1 VESTRLGD
9 ESEVGEGVVGARG
22 SGESWDSFQYEAA
35 AIEKVCDDG
44 AQRGEDSSGIRL
56 PFACAIVREWLA
68 RKAHQ
73 EEVNVRMIVIEGE
86 VRGVTTDDLVAW
98 SGERADER
106 VNFYHGMWLE
116 ADKFSGVEHAASAST
131 QFNGQVVSFATGDA
145 DNRGSRD
152 LDEPD
157 VVVVSDEGGGR

>member
-1 VESTRLGD
+1 M
-9 ESEVGEGVVGARG
+9 GARG

-35 AIEKVCDDG
+35 AIEEVCDDG

-73 EEVNVRMIVIEGE
+73 EEVNVRMIAIEGE

-98 SGERADER
+98 SGERADVR

-116 ADKFSGVEHAASAST
+116 ADEFSGVEHAASAST
-131 QFNGQVVSFATGDA
+131 QFNGQVVSFAAGDA
-145 DNRGSRD
+145 DDRGSRD

-157 VVVVSDEGGGR
+157 VVVVSDEGSGR